1 MATIKHRAPRPMA
14 QILPHGQSSK
24 TSAASH
30 PQSPPAPA
38 GHALRRAKDLAS
50 PELAKPPPEPPGPG
64 QLKRAAALEGPPPPR
79 VRPPDKA
86 SAALLGTLAPQPLHV
101 GQGHADVGTVG
112 DFRLDKLEDRP
123 AADKKDNL
131 LGTKVENKREH
142 AYKKLEFKSVN
153 GTASNN
159 LATVGQSKMKGA
171 YFKDREKG
179 HFEAQGK
186 AELGATAATVKYENT
201 HMGRLGTTR
210 TKASVEVGA
219 TLTGE
224 GALKASRKEPG
235 VGLHAKGEALV
246 GVKAEAKVEHAFNK
260 HASVGAEGSVTAGTY
275 ASGTA
280 TAVFDKDSRTAMVKV
295 AGIGLAGAQEVGH
308 GEVKMGPVRMS
319 GGAGAIQGLYGGASF
334 AGGMNNGRLGFT
346 ADVGASL
353 GVGLRARVGANVNMN
368 PLFDAAHGF
377 GDKMKRG
384 PRPPSHPS
392 LATA

>member
-1 MATIKHRAPRPMA
+1 
-14 QILPHGQSSK
+14 
-24 TSAASH
+24 
-30 PQSPPAPA
+30 
-38 GHALRRAKDLAS
+38 
-50 PELAKPPPEPPGPG
+50 
-64 QLKRAAALEGPPPPR
+64 
-79 VRPPDKA
+79 
-86 SAALLGTLAPQPLHV
+86 LLGTLAPQPLHV

-123 AADKKDNL
+123 PADKKDKL

-142 AYKKLEFKSVN
+142 AYKELEFKSVN

-159 LATVGQSKMKGA
+159 LATAGQSKMKGS
-171 YFKDREKG
+171 YFKDHEKG

-186 AELGATAATVKYENT
+186 VELGATAATVKYENT
-201 HMGRLGTTR
+201 HKGRLGTTQ
-210 TKASVEVGA
+210 TKATVDVGA

-235 VGLHAKGEALV
+235 VVLHAKGEALV
-246 GVKAEAKVEHAFNK
+246 GTKAEVKVEHAFNK

-275 ASGTA
+275 ATGTA

-295 AGIGLAGAQEVGH
+295 AGIGLAGAQEIGH

-368 PLFDAAHGF
+368 PIFDAAHGF
-377 GDKMKRG
+377 GDKMRRG
-384 PRPPSHPS
+384 PHPSSHPS